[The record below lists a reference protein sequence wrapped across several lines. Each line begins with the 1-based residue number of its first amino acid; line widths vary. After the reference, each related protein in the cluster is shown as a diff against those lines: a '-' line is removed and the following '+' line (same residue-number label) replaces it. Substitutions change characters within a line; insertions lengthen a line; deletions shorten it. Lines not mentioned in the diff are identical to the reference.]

1 MPPLSPA
8 AGSAKLVLGV
18 DSSTTGCKVIAWNA
32 AGESVAEGRAS
43 IPLLTPEPGAY
54 EQDGEDIWLAFM
66 EAAHR
71 AVRALGPRAA
81 DVEAIAI
88 THQRETCLLTDA
100 QGTPLAPA
108 LVWMDARC
116 TSAVADATHDL
127 GIDFLHTT
135 TGKVPCTTPSFYKM
149 LGLLRRRPELRA
161 QRPYF
166 LDVHGFLARRLVGEF
181 VTSLASADPTGMVAM
196 QQRAY
201 SPELLGYLGVTEAQM
216 ARLVEPGQVIGGLLP
231 NIAAALGLR
240 AGLPLVAG
248 AGDGQAAG
256 LGAGVS
262 GPSAYLNLGT
272 AVVCGRLSSRYLT
285 DRGYRTLY
293 GAAPGT
299 FFLEG
304 DLKAGTFLVNW
315 LVGTLLG
322 TSPDEQAA
330 RIQQLDADAARLP
343 PGSDGLLLLPYWC
356 GVMNPHWDDDATGAM
371 LGLRGDHGPAHL
383 FRAIIEGLALEIRLH
398 LEGLEQAG
406 LIDEL
411 VVMGG
416 GARSDLFCQLIADIT
431 TRSVVRSASG
441 EATCLGAGI
450 LAATAAGLHPSLDA
464 ATRAMTRRGAVF
476 SPGQAGAFYDEL
488 YRQAYRPLYPVL
500 SATLTTLAHL
510 RSGAP

>member
-1 MPPLSPA
+1 MPTLSPP
-8 AGSAKLVLGV
+8 AGAAKLVLGV

-32 AGESVAEGRAS
+32 EGEPVAEGRAA

-54 EQDGEDIWLAFM
+54 EQDGEDIWLALLD
-66 EAAHR
+66 AGRR
-71 AVRALGPRAA
+71 AVQDLGPRA
-81 DVEAIAI
+81 DLVESIAI

-100 QGTPLAPA
+100 HGTPLAPA

-116 TSAVADATHDL
+116 TLDVANAARDL
-127 GIDFLHTT
+127 GIDFLHMT

-149 LGLLRRRPELRA
+149 LGLLRRRPELREL
-161 QRPYF
+161 RPYF
-166 LDVHGFLARRLVGEF
+166 LDVHGFLARRLVGDF

-216 ARLVEPGQVIGGLLP
+216 ARLVEPGQVIGGLRP
-231 NIAAALGLR
+231 DVAAALGLR
-240 AGLPLVAG
+240 AGLPVVAG

-262 GPSAYLNLGT
+262 GSSAYLNLGT
-272 AVVCGRLSSRYLT
+272 AVVCGRLSSRYLI

-322 TSPDEQAA
+322 ASPDEQAA
-330 RIQQLDADAARLP
+330 RIQRLDADAARLP

-356 GVMNPHWDDDATGAM
+356 GVMNPHWDDDATGAI
-371 LGLRGDHGPAHL
+371 LGLRGEHGPAHL
-383 FRAIIEGLALEIRLH
+383 FRAIIEGLALETRLH
-398 LEGLEQAG
+398 LEKLEQAG
-406 LIDEL
+406 AIDEL

-416 GARSDLFCQLIADIT
+416 GARSDLFCQVVADVT
-431 TRSVVRSASG
+431 ARRVVRSASG

-450 LAATAAGLHPSLDA
+450 LAATAAKLYPSLDD
-464 ATRAMTRRGAVF
+464 ATRAMTRRSDVF
-476 SPGQAGAFYDEL
+476 SPGPAGAFYDEL
-488 YRQAYRPLYPVL
+488 YRQAYRPLYPAL
-500 SATLTTLAHL
+500 SATLATLARL
-510 RSGAP
+510 RSQPR